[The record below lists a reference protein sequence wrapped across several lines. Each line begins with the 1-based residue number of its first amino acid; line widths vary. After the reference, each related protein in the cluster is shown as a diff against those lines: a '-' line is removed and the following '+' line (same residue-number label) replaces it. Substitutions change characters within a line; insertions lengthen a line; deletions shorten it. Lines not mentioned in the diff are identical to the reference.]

1 MHASTT
7 LTLRSMLLAAP
18 FSWWVVGSLVGFGLM
33 IVFWTLDRAT
43 RVTAWVYRN
52 VRAAATRQA
61 PTPQPDSVFALDPAS
76 PTRRRFL
83 EQTAVAVCATPFVA
97 AGYGLLYGRL
107 DLEVTRQRIRLAH
120 LPQAFEG
127 FRIVQLSD
135 IHISPFLTGD
145 QRIESRLGRADR
157 RFPYRRSRRSG

>member
-52 VRAAATRQA
+52 VHAAATRQA
-61 PTPQPDSVFALDPAS
+61 PTPH
-76 PTRRRFL
+76 
-83 EQTAVAVCATPFVA
+83 
-97 AGYGLLYGRL
+97 
-107 DLEVTRQRIRLAH
+107 RIRLLLTRPHPPAD
-120 LPQAFEG
+120 
-127 FRIVQLSD
+127 S
-135 IHISPFLTGD
+135 FL
-145 QRIESRLGRADR
+145 
-157 RFPYRRSRRSG
+157 SRRLWQYALRRLWLQAMAFSTGGST